1 MSMVGLLPLLLIAL
15 LKVIR
20 DSLRNKLDNLSCLLQ
35 SADFDVI
42 FITESWLRYDL
53 PDSLVLSKAS
63 YSLFRKD
70 QPDGYGG
77 VAVFV
82 SNLLK
87 VVSIDIPPMYSSLE
101 CVAFDL
107 VLSKASCYRFICFY
121 HPPTCAAS
129 SVDTA
134 NLCSLIDS
142 LSTTTYP
149 LFIVGDFNLPN
160 INWYVPI
167 SLGSP
172 SLTIYF

>member
-1 MSMVGLLPLLLIAL
+1 M
-15 LKVIR
+15 
-20 DSLRNKLDNLSCLLQ
+20 
-35 SADFDVI
+35 I
-42 FITESWLRYDL
+42 FITESWLRYDF
-53 PDSLVLSKAS
+53 PDSLILSKTS

-70 QPDGYGG
+70 RPDGYGG

-101 CVAFDL
+101 CVALDL
-107 VLSKASCYRFICFY
+107 VLSKASCYRFICVY
-121 HPPTCAAS
+121 HPPSCAAS

-142 LSTTTYP
+142 LSMTTYP

-167 SLGSP
+167 SLGS
-172 SLTIYF
+172 SSHDLFLTCMMRNGLLNWYHILRMDPIALIWFWYPLLT

>member
-1 MSMVGLLPLLLIAL
+1 M
-15 LKVIR
+15 
-20 DSLRNKLDNLSCLLQ
+20 
-35 SADFDVI
+35 I
-42 FITESWLRYDL
+42 FITESWLRYDF
-53 PDSLVLSKAS
+53 PDSLVLSKTS

-70 QPDGYGG
+70 RLDGYGG

-107 VLSKASCYRFICFY
+107 VLSRASCYRFICFY

-160 INWYVPI
+160 INWYMCLLVWV
-167 SLGSP
+167 LL
-172 SLTIYF
+172 LTIYF